1 MTYYA
6 DIASDKISLR
16 RQFKVSVGLVAAMMV
31 AAFVLGFSLPVDH
44 EYQAPAVSDH
54 LDGSFGRLIN
64 LNQ

>member
-1 MTYYA
+1 MAYYA

-16 RQFKVSVGLVAAMMV
+16 RQFRMSVGLIAAMMV
-31 AAFVLGFSLPVDH
+31 AAFVLGFSLPVDRD
-44 EYQAPAVSDH
+44 YQAQAISDH

>member
-16 RQFKVSVGLVAAMMV
+16 RQFKMSVGLIVAMML
-31 AAFVLGFSLPVDH
+31 AAFILGFSLPVDR
-44 EYQAPAVSDH
+44 EYQASIATDH